1 MRKKKILASMLMA
14 PMAFGAYADIQMDT
28 PTDVAGWTNVSGAS
42 ENLKWE
48 SNGVSCPVG
57 ISSISTPLTL
67 QPGKYKLSFGQLTNA
82 KVTVK
87 IGETVLAETTAAG
100 EVEFTVDGNKKVDA
114 ANAVITIVPVDN
126 TLDYSYQTMALDLV
140 FNFNE
145 AQTAL
150 QAKLDAVAAP
160 IELVDP
166 EADKTTYEELV
177 AKKTT
182 IQGNI
187 DKVGT
192 EQTIDTYTE
201 FALWGYDTE
210 DTIDKAIED
219 LKTDIEAYNVDAAKA
234 NNLYNNDKN
243 KTDLLADAADAQ
255 TKLDELKAAIGA
267 VKDDETTE
275 GVNEQE
281 YVSNQTQEE
290 IEAAQDAI
298 DAYKAAVEAFYAED
312 PENPTKFE
320 DSVLSFEDS
329 EGLGAAMESTYTD
342 AENAFDGAKDDI
354 AAYNDF
360 NKYVADKLTPAFQQA
375 QTSIAGANT
384 KALEGYTFRGVTDE
398 DPSKI
403 EVANQTVQKLYNDN
417 KTLAVEGAAAKLADA
432 KAAVDQAITDMGTTA
447 DDINTLVD
455 EQNGLM
461 GTLLNTI
468 KTAEETIKAEVD
480 KNIDNEDVNA
490 LITAAQEAL
499 KKLQTS
505 SSTAYET
512 LELPADTEADVTALN
527 TALDNLKDGVQ
538 TFDDNTATIN
548 DLQAAL
554 DHEKTVINGG
564 TEGDGE
570 TATEYPGYEQEV
582 KDRMATTIANIQN
595 SINALDVNDANL
607 NVTDIEQG
615 IKDLANTALNLNE
628 ALKTVKAG
636 ETAYADYLT
645 EIESLKTD
653 KLLLEGATAA
663 LGTTYDDFKK
673 AAEKFTADKNA
684 ALGQEDDQAC
694 YAALKALA
702 DQWTNTD
709 KATAET
715 DATAIMQAFDKAGTV
730 SNIDVVKAAKAAL
743 DKYVKG
749 LTLNADATATV
760 SDILAGYASEI
771 AQAQT
776 DLAAA
781 VAADYDHAKY
791 NAVDEALQALN
802 RKISTFKTQLEAYIG
817 FNMTTLSD
825 LVAACNALNADYDG
839 NKENGAVPTLE
850 PAHSYWDNL
859 LNGSDDK
866 SYQSRI
872 DALQAALDAA
882 LAATDAKDNVTS
894 NKSEF
899 EATYNS
905 ILTGLTDV
913 QTNIPAN
920 EKSHGVLLKDSDNLR
935 ALIVG
940 YIADID
946 ARYDDVAGVND
957 LVDALD
963 GYKAKLQALL
973 DSHVQT
979 DEEAYSNV
987 AAVDSKVYN
996 SYAIGNNSKQETEF
1010 SEAYLAIKNAAQ
1022 AIALDFSDNF
1032 NDAIDAA
1039 NTGWLSNVSW
1049 TQIIADLKA
1058 EYTKDVKAYN
1068 LYMYGLT
1075 NPTYKAMVQG
1085 KLANYAAIYD
1095 SNNEIVAL
1103 QAAFKTYVEEQ
1114 NKTHNAITEAEFK
1127 ANALDKAQE
1136 LLNKMQTRL
1145 ANMEA
1150 DVLAVAHEY
1159 YNTNEPDAVGKV
1171 DAAKQHL
1178 TAIGVTDEE
1187 IAAAA
1192 VASQVTALETAQNT
1206 NKPYFKEDGT
1216 FEQPTELDPY
1226 AYVMDAIA
1234 NYLDA
1239 ARADVNYNAAAN
1251 NQWAQDIQDANTTIA
1266 EDKELKFDFASDD
1279 EKAAWEAA
1287 IKAAEDAIK
1296 ELPATSDED
1305 TLLGNQ
1311 TALENILKA
1320 LSDAKDTIDQASTN
1334 AKDAQEAYDQYTG
1347 DLADMNALADA
1358 LREFV
1363 ESLAAGKDGMLS
1375 PVDAAIKA
1383 YSDYI
1388 EANKNKLYQ
1397 DAEKAEVERLA
1408 QAVQDDINAGYAT
1421 AITAENTLLDSWI
1434 DPLKEAFNDAKVN
1447 APLSDDQS
1455 APYQKTINDLVE
1467 TIKDMPVFTPDMT
1480 AEEYDAY
1487 KALAVET
1494 ENSISNTYQEL
1505 QSMWSKD
1512 DHGSDNPLPDP
1523 AGNANADITAAQNA
1537 AQAALDAYNSLLA
1550 EAEEYSE
1557 YFGDGAFDTF
1567 KSQAGEYAQ
1576 ELEAIAAAVEVEG
1589 NNVILTSDRYIND
1602 YNGVKSD
1609 IEGKTSDLQT
1619 ALDNAKAAKEFQDK
1633 VNQGYDNYLAQ
1644 IDDVQAEFDA
1654 LQEKIAGYSESI
1666 QAMLEG
1672 YISTIGEKLTS
1683 ARETLDL
1690 VKKKFPQFLANNTL
1704 QLTQLLDAKYLID
1717 LTACQAAKLSINE
1730 PASAADAAVTAA
1742 SDFLKNNNIVPAAA
1756 AALSKAISDAR
1767 VAIEDLQ
1774 NRKTAADAEKPMP
1787 STEAEYLAIAEGY
1800 KTVMNDLEAVM
1811 TDAEANV
1818 FVPGDVAGAEGLTDG
1833 KVNSL
1838 DVQTLIDWVGQ
1849 GITYQELYDEN
1860 PVTACAADVMND
1872 NLLNIGD
1879 ITKVI
1884 RMAMGMD
1891 DSDQPAA
1898 VRGVEYGA
1906 GLMSLQVLSS
1916 ANGLTTY
1923 AVNVNSQTHFIGG
1936 QLDLLI
1942 PAGCE
1947 IVDTRLVSG
1956 AHNLYRFDNAEGVRF
1971 VIASMENAELVL
1983 DGDCVMTVTV
1993 RGEAP
1998 IAPKAGTFADSR
2010 CFSHEMLVNG
2020 GNASGIEGIEDGD
2033 GSMMQ
2038 QIYDAYGRTLRALK
2052 RGINIIRHSDGSVT
2066 KEYRK

>member
-14 PMAFGAYADIQMDT
+14 PMAFAAYADVTVAT
-28 PTDVAGWTNVSGAS
+28 PSDASGWTTVSGVSDA
-42 ENLKWE
+42 LQW
-48 SNGVSCPVG
+48 SNNGMTCPVG
-57 ISSISTPLTL
+57 VASIQTSFKL
-67 QPGKYKLSFGQLTNA
+67 QPGKYKMAFGTLNNA
-82 KVTVK
+82 KVTV
-87 IGETVLAETTAAG
+87 TVNG
-100 EVEFTVDGNKKVDA
+100 QEVASYSEFTVEGDVLVTENNVTVKIDA
-114 ANAVITIVPVDN
+114 IDASQGFGYQDMTL
-126 TLDYSYQTMALDLV
+126 TLDFNFDEAKAALQALLPSAESVTALADPKADQTERDAILAEIEDIQANIDKLASAPTLDTYAAFKLWGYADAKDSISEAIAALNDKIAT
-140 FNFNE
+140 FNE
-145 AQTAL
+145 A
-150 QAKLDAVAAP
+150 
-160 IELVDP
+160 
-166 EADKTTYEELV
+166 
-177 AKKTT
+177 
-182 IQGNI
+182 
-187 DKVGT
+187 
-192 EQTIDTYTE
+192 
-201 FALWGYDTE
+201 
-210 DTIDKAIED
+210 
-219 LKTDIEAYNVDAAKA
+219 AAKA
-234 NNLYNNDKN
+234 NHQYAN
-243 KTDLLADAADAQ
+243 KQLKATLENAATEAQ
-255 TKLDELKAAIGA
+255 DKLDALKDGIAA
-267 VKDDETTE
+267 VEDDEKTVD
-275 GVNEQE
+275 VNEKD
-281 YVSNQTQEE
+281 YVDGKTAAEV
-290 IEAAQDAI
+290 EAAQAAI
-298 DAYKAAVEAFYAED
+298 EAYKEAVKAFFT
-312 PENPTKFE
+312 ENADKLDSENLTFE
-320 DSVLSFEDS
+320 DTK
-329 EGLGAAMESTYTD
+329 GLGAAMTTTYD
-342 AENAFDGAKDDI
+342 AAKNAFDGAQADI
-354 AAYNDF
+354 AAYNEF
-360 NKYVADKLTPAFQQA
+360 NQYVAEKLTPAFQQA
-375 QTSIAGANT
+375 QTSIAGANA
-384 KALEGYTFRGVTDE
+384 KALKGYTFRGETPE
-398 DPSKI
+398 TPSKI
-403 EVANQTVQKLYNDN
+403 EAANQAVQKLYNDN
-417 KTLAVEGAAAKLADA
+417 KTLALDGAAAALADA
-432 KAAVDQAITDMGTTA
+432 KTAVDNAITAMGTQAT
-447 DDINTLVD
+447 DINTLVD
-455 EQNGLM
+455 DQNTLM
-461 GTLLNTI
+461 GTLIEKINEADTQ
-468 KTAEETIKAEVD
+468 IKAEND
-480 KNIDNEDVNA
+480 KDINNEGINA
-490 LITAAQEAL
+490 LIAATQEAL
-499 KKLQTS
+499 NALRTS
-505 SSTAYET
+505 SRNAYET

-527 TALDNLKDGVQ
+527 TALENLKDGVQ
-538 TFDDNTATIN
+538 TFDDNTATVA
-548 DLQAAL
+548 DLQKAL
-554 DHEKTVINGG
+554 DDAKKVINGDPDDQ
-564 TEGDGE
+564 ENF
-570 TATEYPGYEQEV
+570 PGYEKEV
-582 KDRMATTIANIQN
+582 QNRMATTIANIQN

-653 KLLLEGATAA
+653 KLLLENKTVA

-673 AAEKFTADKNA
+673 AAEKFTADKKA

-694 YAALKALA
+694 YADLKALA

-709 KATAET
+709 KAQAEA
-715 DATAIMQAFDKAGTV
+715 DATAIMQAFDQAGTQ
-730 SNIDVVKAAKAAL
+730 SNINVVQAAKDAL
-743 DKYVKG
+743 DTYVTG

-791 NAVDEALQALN
+791 NAVDKALEALN
-802 RKISTFKTQLEAYIG
+802 GKISTFKTQLAAYIG

-866 SYQSRI
+866 SYQNRI

-882 LAATDAKDNVTS
+882 LAETDAKDNVTS

-1032 NDAIDAA
+1032 NDKIDVA

-1075 NPTYKAMVQG
+1075 NPSYKKLVQG

-1127 ANALDKAQE
+1127 ANALDNAQE

-1159 YNTNEPDAVGKV
+1159 YNTNEPDAVDKV

-1279 EKAAWEAA
+1279 EKVAWEAA

-1408 QAVQDDINAGYAT
+1408 QAVQDDINVGYAT
-1421 AITAENTLLDSWI
+1421 AITAENTLLGSWMKT
-1434 DPLKEAFNDAKVN
+1434 LKGAFNDAMVN
-1447 APLSDDQS
+1447 APLSDADAAS
-1455 APYQKTINDLVE
+1455 YQKTIDDLVAD
-1467 TIKDMPVFTPDMT
+1467 IAALPDFTTGMT
-1480 AEEYDAY
+1480 AEEYAAF
-1487 KALAVET
+1487 KAAAVAAEKT
-1494 ENSISNTYQEL
+1494 ISDTYQAL
-1505 QSMWSKD
+1505 QASWSKD
-1512 DHGSDNPLPDP
+1512 SHDSENPLPDP
-1523 AGNANADITAAQNA
+1523 ASNANADITDAQNA
-1537 AQAALDAYNSLLA
+1537 AQAAFETYKRLLA
-1550 EAEEYSE
+1550 EAEEYAD
-1557 YFGDGAFDTF
+1557 YFAEGAFDNF
-1567 KSQAGEYAQ
+1567 KTQVGKYAK
-1576 ELEAIAAAVEVEG
+1576 ELEAIADAVDVEG

-1609 IEGKTSDLQT
+1609 IKGKTSDLQT
-1619 ALDNAKAAKEFQDK
+1619 ALDNAKAAKEFQNK
-1633 VNQGYDNYLAQ
+1633 VNEGYNNYLAQ
-1644 IDDVQAEFDA
+1644 IDGVQDEFNA
-1654 LQEKIAGYSESI
+1654 LREKIAGYSESI
-1666 QAMLEG
+1666 RAMLEG

-1683 ARETLDL
+1683 AREDLDR
-1690 VKKKFPQFLANNTL
+1690 VKKESPQFLANNTL
-1704 QLTQLLDAKYLID
+1704 QLPQLLDAKYLID

-1742 SDFLKNNNIVPAAA
+1742 SDFLKNNNIVPAAVV
-1756 AALSKAISDAR
+1756 ALSKAITDAR

-1800 KTVMNDLEAVM
+1800 QTVMNDLKAVM